1 MRIAVVGAT
10 GMIGSL
16 VVGEAATREHVV
28 TAVSRGGTS
37 PVHSARVEPV
47 RADGAVLHT
56 MVELF
61 ARVDAVVAATRPA
74 VGDEAILPAVTA
86 TLLDA
91 AATTSRRLVVV
102 GGAGPLLVPDE
113 PSQLVVDAPAYV
125 PPAYRPIASAS
136 VAQLRVCQAHQGAD
150 WTYIS
155 PPALIE
161 PTERTGL
168 YRRGT
173 TTLLIDRDGTS
184 SISAEDFAVAVVDEL
199 EAPGGER
206 HFTVASAHGS
216 LASPGRRLTSAGARV
231 REPHALSTAQSS

>member
-16 VVGEAATREHVV
+16 VVGEAAARAHVV

-37 PVHSARVEPV
+37 PIHSAHVRPI
-47 RADGAVLHT
+47 RADGADVRA

-61 ARVDAVVAATRPA
+61 GPVDAVVAATRPA
-74 VGDEAILPAVTA
+74 AGDEASLPGVTA

-91 AATTSRRLVVV
+91 AATARRRLVVV

-113 PSQLVVDAPAYV
+113 PNQLVVDAPAFV
-125 PPAYRPIASAS
+125 PAAYRAIAAAS
-136 VAQLRVCQAHQGAD
+136 VAQLRVCQAHQMAD

-155 PPALIE
+155 PPARIG
-161 PTERTGL
+161 PAERTGH

-173 TTLLIDRDGTS
+173 TTLLIDSDGTS

-199 EAPGGER
+199 ETPCGER
-206 HFTVASAHGS
+206 HFTVASAHGECT
-216 LASPGRRLTSAGARV
+216 PPAGD
-231 REPHALSTAQSS
+231 